1 MTQAI
6 QQSLRDKAWARWTV
20 LILIALTMFFA
31 YMFVDVLSPLKSML
45 EKTAEEG
52 GLGWSSTVFG
62 TYGSSEYFGQ
72 NGGTIYGCIVGS
84 FDGSWCPYQSLC
96 VEYYIQ

>member
-62 TYGSSEYFGQ
+62 TYGSSEFFL
-72 NGGTIYGCIVGS
+72 NVFFFSS
-84 FDGSWCPYQSLC
+84 FLPGLFWTKWGYDLRLYCRDL
-96 VEYYIQ
+96 

>member
-52 GLGWSSTVFG
+52 GLDGRLPYSGLTALVSS
-62 TYGSSEYFGQ
+62 SSMSS
-72 NGGTIYGCIVGS
+72 S
-84 FDGSWCPYQSLC
+84 FSSSLPGLFWTKWGYDLRLYC
-96 VEYYIQ
+96 REL

>member
-45 EKTAEEG
+45 SSSFSSFLP
-52 GLGWSSTVFG
+52 GLFWTKWG
-62 TYGSSEYFGQ
+62 YDLRLY
-72 NGGTIYGCIVGS
+72 CR
-84 FDGSWCPYQSLC
+84 DL
-96 VEYYIQ
+96 